1 MQDQDKT
8 KSQII
13 DELNELRRRVAELET
28 TQTTDPK
35 TVEFFCFLISHGIE
49 MIMDGKRRKID
60 NVHC

>member
-1 MQDQDKT
+1 MQDHEKAKYQL
-8 KSQII
+8 I
-13 DELNELRRRVAELET
+13 DELNELRRRIAELET

-35 TVEFFCFLISHGIE
+35 TVEFFCFLISNGIE